1 MLKKPSQLSILIN
14 ASNEVFLYRNK
25 LLHAVHQL
33 ALPLVCWLQWKPHKT
48 SMFSNWTDSPHSWS
62 STFQVFYFKLY
73 HRTISQIVCLE
84 KRRVGPRGIEP
95 HTQSIDWAKS
105 SVARRDWNWPFKLQC
120 RLAFL
125 IETVIPYIAWYY
137 MYIIQCYI
145 SKSKFIIQYVNTTN
159 VKRYINVTGSCDSFC
174 CSF

>member
-1 MLKKPSQLSILIN
+1 MQVMKYFYIETNYSTQFTS
-14 ASNEVFLYRNK
+14 
-25 LLHAVHQL
+25 
-33 ALPLVCWLQWKPHKT
+33 WLCHW
-48 SMFSNWTDSPHSWS
+48 FADCCLC